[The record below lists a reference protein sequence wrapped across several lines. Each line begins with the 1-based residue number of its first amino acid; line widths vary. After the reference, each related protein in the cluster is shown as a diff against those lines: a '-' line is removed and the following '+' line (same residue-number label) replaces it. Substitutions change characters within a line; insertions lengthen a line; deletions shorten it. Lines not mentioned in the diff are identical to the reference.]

1 MDVRP
6 TVADDLPV
14 MHRLFLA
21 AIGSVYEPH
30 DFEPPA
36 PPAEVFAS
44 NHGHLLATDPERC
57 FVAASDGEVVG
68 YVAAWLRGD
77 DWFLGSLF
85 IAPPVH
91 GRGVGSR
98 LLDAVWGDGDVRR
111 RTLTDAIQPVS
122 NALYARR
129 GLVPST
135 PLLTFVGFPAGAEP
149 TLAVGNDAS
158 VADIDLRAYG
168 FDRAADHRYWGE
180 IAERTVWLRDGKPV
194 AYSYRFPAG
203 AIGPV
208 AGLDAGAAAAAL
220 AGELARVVG
229 PVVVRIPG
237 SSRALVLGA
246 LAAGLR
252 LSPTPGLL
260 LLSEGLAPP
269 DALAIGGY
277 TLF

>member
-1 MDVRP
+1 MELRP
-6 TVADDLPV
+6 TVADDLPA
-14 MHRLFLA
+14 MHRLFLS

-36 PPAEVFAS
+36 PPAEVFAA

-57 FVAASDGEVVG
+57 FVAESDGEVVG
-68 YVAAWLRGD
+68 YVAAWLRGA

-98 LLDAVWGDGDVRR
+98 LLEAAWGDGDVRR

-129 GLVPST
+129 GLVPTT
-135 PLLTFVGFPAGAEP
+135 PLLTFFGRPVGVEPSLPAGGDVR
-149 TLAVGNDAS
+149 LAG
-158 VADIDLRAYG
+158 IDRRAYG
-168 FDRAADHRYWGE
+168 FDRTVDHRYWRE
-180 IAERTVWLRDGKPV
+180 VAERTVWLRDEKPV
-194 AYSYRFPAG
+194 AYSYRFPGG

-208 AGLDAGAAAAAL
+208 AGLDAEAAAEAL
-220 AGELARVVG
+220 AGELARAEG
-229 PVVVRIPG
+229 TVVVRIPG
-237 SSRALVLGA
+237 SSRALVLCA

-252 LSPTPGLL
+252 LWPTPGLL
-260 LLSEGLAPP
+260 LLSETVAPP